1 MKIERTDAL
10 NDIYQDARSIRQ
22 AVFVGEQGIN
32 PQLEFDGT
40 DGQATHYVVYVQNQP
55 VAIARATVT
64 DHGVHIQRVAT
75 LAAFRHRG
83 YAKNVLQAI
92 LDDER
97 YAGQTRFY
105 LGAQQTAVGLYQ
117 TLGFRQFG
125 QPFMEVGIRHVNMVL
140 NR

>member
-55 VAIARATVT
+55 VATARATVT

-75 LAAFRHRG
+75 LAAFRHQG
-83 YAKNVLQAI
+83 YAKNVLQVI

-97 YAGQTRFY
+97 YVGQTRFY